1 MSPHR
6 DPPATIAQLEF
17 ELQGALEALRDLER
31 QGKLPPALTPL
42 VYLAPQDGASV
53 HISLRAR
60 ETGRQLRRNQPLESF
75 QPRSSAV
82 WVVYEVP
89 QQESLQT
96 DPGTGEPMVD
106 FVLAL
111 DHAERDPHLSFIAL
125 KWFRDTYL
133 QKRGFAWA
141 FDPDMPRRLI
151 QEATDAGL
159 IAMHKVPNPK
169 QPEFPVTGIRLDRA
183 HPLVQDILQT
193 AALSAAESGSQPPE
207 KRDTVQ

>member
-1 MSPHR
+1 MHPHR
-6 DPPATIAQLEF
+6 DPPASIAQLEF
-17 ELQGALEALRDLER
+17 EVQSALESLRELDR
-31 QGKLPPALTPL
+31 HGKLPPTLVPL
-42 VYLAPQDGASV
+42 LHLAPPDGASV
-53 HISLRAR
+53 HVSLRAR
-60 ETGRQLRRNQPLESF
+60 ETGRQLRRNQPIEAF

-89 QQESLQT
+89 QQESMQT
-96 DPGTGEPMVD
+96 DPSTGEPMVD

-151 QEATDAGL
+151 QEATDAG
-159 IAMHKVPNPK
+159 IIVMHKVPNPK
-169 QPEFPVTGIRLDRA
+169 QPEFPVTGIRLDRN
-183 HPLVQDILQT
+183 HPVVQDMLQT
-193 AALSAAESGSQPPE
+193 AAAAAEEEAQGSNSRE
-207 KRDTVQ
+207 SVQ